1 MGRLWVV
8 LFRDNGGAVGFSFL
22 GLSSCLY
29 FLRIWVDI
37 QPEAARSHRRAVRE
51 MYSTGEDAITAHEP
65 ALPVLF

>member
-8 LFRDNGGAVGFSFL
+8 LFMDNGGAVGFSFL

-37 QPEAARSHRRAVRE
+37 QPEAARSHRHAVRE
-51 MYSTGEDAITAHEP
+51 MHSTGEDAITAHGP